1 MYLHQNRTG
10 AGILAGN
17 IMTWFELLK
26 ESDDNLDWVYK
37 LPLDLQWK
45 IIQVKSRGGLTKKH
59 PGIFTTNDGREFG
72 SGPNGE
78 VTEQDLI
85 SSGRRR
91 MVDRIK
97 EEKRLEEE

>member
-1 MYLHQNRTG
+1 MSWKDMMKSL
-10 AGILAGN
+10 
-17 IMTWFELLK
+17 ELLK

-37 LPLDLQWK
+37 LPLDIQWK
-45 IIQVKSRGGLTKKH
+45 IIQIKSRGGLTKKY
-59 PGIFTTNDGREFG
+59 PGVFTAKGGREFG

-85 SSGRRR
+85 ASGRRR

-97 EEKRLEEE
+97 EEKR